1 MQRLENW
8 ETNWFFNHCTFFS
21 CFSKPE
27 KNWNLCYWRRFD
39 MMTSKSVR
47 RNVTRSWGL
56 SLEKIEFFSTDF
68 LALVGFF
75 LCLSGT
81 SLHSPSSMV
90 TNYYVQL
97 KNHLS
102 SPFLVKKL
110 LNFWKKKPRNFEF
123 WRHFVFVFICQFNP
137 IQKLTFTKTRPVLYT
152 NSLKSPN
159 FCWFSNS
166 LWKSET
172 QDQYVDCRWMPR
184 ADGRFHARSFQI
196 ITDLVT

>member
-110 LNFWKKKPRNFEF
+110 LNFWKKKKPGILNFDAILF
-123 WRHFVFVFICQFNP
+123 LFSFANSTPFNSWLLP
-137 IQKLTFTKTRPVLYT
+137 KLARFCIQIVWKVQIFADFQIVCE
-152 NSLKSPN
+152 SLKHRIN
-159 FCWFSNS
+159 
-166 LWKSET
+166 
-172 QDQYVDCRWMPR
+172 M
-184 ADGRFHARSFQI
+184 
-196 ITDLVT
+196 